1 VLRERT
7 ILLPPLARLLRA
19 RRDRFDFVNRPRII
33 HAVNDWTRWY
43 TELRHDALQLVD
55 WIDSFV
61 REIGGIFAHAWASI
75 DAKQEE
81 LLKILDRNS
90 ATSFT
95 RH

>member
-1 VLRERT
+1 LKSSDLFIPVCLFSISE
-7 ILLPPLARLLRA
+7 PPRA
-19 RRDRFDFVNRPRII
+19 FRPRVI

-81 LLKILDRNS
+81 LLKILDRNG